1 MFQTKQN
8 ILTFFHLTEVYLR
21 PGEESLLELFC
32 EYSLQFLVIC
42 LDSFYSNHLIQTP
55 VFG

>member
-8 ILTFFHLTEVYLR
+8 ILTFFHLPEVYLR
-21 PGEESLLELFC
+21 HGEESLLELFC